1 MHLTSAT
8 SVLIYLKPNSPGF
21 NFQKLRQH
29 DNFRARLGK
38 IENKFGVIGPE
49 TQTTTALKRS
59 ELIFGLQHL
68 AIFCWY
74 RVKPDIATFR
84 SQRETSHVVEPHT
97 FKVKTVTS
105 QRLTVDFV
113 FARCGHTTSPRHRH
127 HAHNIVLSVDD
138 PHPL

>member
-1 MHLTSAT
+1 MHLISAT

-113 FARCGHTTSPRHRH
+113 FARCGHTTSPRHWHRPH
-127 HAHNIVLSVDD
+127 HFIFCIDD